1 MTAVLIFFWRQ
12 IKLFPVNRVTD
23 IFTIMNI
30 SIFDFNF
37 QKAVH
42 VFE

>member
-1 MTAVLIFFWRQ
+1 MTTVLIFFWRQ
-12 IKLFPVNRVTD
+12 MKLFPLNRVTD
-23 IFTIMNI
+23 LFAVVNN